1 MDGVF
6 MKKIAKLMVLCL
18 LLACAMW
25 FGSVWAD
32 RAALH
37 DGLIRLHVVAES
49 DADEDQAVKL
59 QVRDAILA
67 QLQTAMEN
75 LPDAETAKAYIQ
87 SHLPQLQETADQ
99 VLEQAGVAAR
109 AVVTLGKEAFPTREY
124 ETFTLPAGVYESLRV
139 TIGTGEGHN
148 WWCVVFPTF
157 CVSATSEGMAD
168 TAVSA
173 GFSQSLA
180 GSLTGEKPYQVRF
193 FLLDCMGWVENLFH
207 K

>member
-1 MDGVF
+1 
-6 MKKIAKLMVLCL
+6 MKKIAKLLLLCL
-18 LLACAMW
+18 LLATAVW
-25 FGSVWAD
+25 FGSVLSD
-32 RAALH
+32 HSDL
-37 DGLIRLHVVAES
+37 GENIIRLHVVAES
-49 DADEDQAVKL
+49 DSDEDQAVKL
-59 QVRDAILA
+59 QVRDAIIS
-67 QLQTAMEN
+67 QLESAMES
-75 LPDAETAKAYIQ
+75 LPDAETARSYIQ
-87 SHLPQLQETADQ
+87 SQLPQLQETADQ
-99 VLEQAGVAAR
+99 VLEQAGAAAR

-139 TIGTGEGHN
+139 TIGTGQGHN

-157 CVSATSEGMAD
+157 CVSATSNDMAD

-193 FLLDCMGWVENLFH
+193 FLLDCIGWIENLFY